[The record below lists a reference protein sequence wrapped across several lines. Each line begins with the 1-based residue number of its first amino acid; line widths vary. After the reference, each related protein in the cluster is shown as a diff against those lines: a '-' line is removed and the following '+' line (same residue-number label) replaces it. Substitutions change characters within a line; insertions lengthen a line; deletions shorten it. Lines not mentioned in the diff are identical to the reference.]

1 MDSGKRVVLVDFKK
15 AFDLVDHQILLSKLE
30 LYGLNNEALLWFN
43 TYLIQRQQQISIN
56 NSKSDFETITCG
68 VPQSSILGLLL
79 FLLFINGLPLYMN
92 NVSADLYAD
101 DTTLYDIQTSLEM
114 IEQNL
119 QTGLNQ
125 LHVWCRNNGMVLNSA
140 KTKVMLVTTSQ
151 KRQRLHHTNLNLQFI
166 DETLKMIPNDKNL
179 CVFVHNNLM

>member
-1 MDSGKRVVLVDFKK
+1 MVGVVLIDFKK
-15 AFDLVDHQILLSKLE
+15 AFDLVDHHILLSKLE
-30 LYGLNNEALLWFN
+30 LYGLNNEVLLWFN
-43 TYLIQRQQQISIN
+43 TYLTHRQQQVSNN
-56 NSKSDFETITCG
+56 NSKSDFETVTCG
-68 VPQSSILGLLL
+68 VPQGSILGPLL
-79 FLLFINGLPLYMN
+79 FLLFINDLPLYMK

-125 LHVWCRNNGMVLNSA
+125 LHVWCRNNGMVLNSS

-151 KRQRLHHTNLNLQFI
+151 KQQRLHNTNLTLQSI
-166 DETLKMIPNDKNL
+166 DETL
-179 CVFVHNNLM
+179 